1 MNTYFS
7 RISLVSLL
15 TLTHASAFAMFNG
28 EEQDNKSGSSAVSST
43 SSKASAEQASPKE
56 LARQLLTEGYF
67 VHAVRQN
74 PFDYDLTLT
83 AGSMLPMTANFGGMA
98 ERMRS
103 LIGGRLTS
111 EDQELLSSA
120 LSMGVRTTY
129 LPNPDQFRPCLYF
142 TLNCLVE
149 NHAGL
154 DLSSYNSVVFI
165 PTAEL
170 LPDVVNLYPSD
181 TAVWRRTLDL
191 KTIPGAVLMVPESL
205 STPEV
210 DAGELKVISYSDDV
224 SEATNRFLD
233 EHTPGMRIRL
243 ESAPEGCESL
253 LDRAMLQGAD
263 MGRSELFSEFL
274 ANPAVSFGHEASP
287 LRTGMGP
294 VLKTLNLLV
303 SDFNEMWKIGLLKEY
318 PGISKGPKLLTK
330 YRVEP
335 FHALGKVLQ
344 SELERLLD
352 LLDRPDILADYLEV
366 EKPKLDRALSNFDNY
381 IKHNTKTDN
390 PKEIARARKWQT
402 RPYSFEV
409 SLRLA
414 DFPYEVAAK
423 VLNDKSLDGVREEM
437 ATHYWFIRS
446 LNSFYGI
453 VPVDERNPQEQLKI
467 AAEML
472 QAKLQGGG
480 FSWTYAQYLNSI
492 MALGMVNKGREDYK
506 RLYLEGL
513 KTLVPTLPAQGS
525 LTVRTAE
532 GINTVLVADTLR
544 GFDIPLG
551 KSFFKNGLKRVPTLE
566 TSLPANN
573 AY

>member
-1 MNTYFS
+1 MKTYFS

-15 TLTHASAFAMFNG
+15 ALTHASAFAMFNG
-28 EEQDNKSGSSAVSST
+28 EELDDKSNSSAGSST
-43 SSKASAEQASPKE
+43 SSKASAEKPDPKE
-56 LARQLLTEGYF
+56 LASQLMTEGYF

-74 PFDYDLTLT
+74 LFDYDLTLN
-83 AGSMLPMTANFGGMA
+83 AGSMLPITANFGGMA
-98 ERMRS
+98 DALLS
-103 LIGGRLTS
+103 LLGGQLSS
-111 EDQELLSSA
+111 EDQASLA
-120 LSMGVRTTY
+120 GITSMAVKTTY

-149 NHAGL
+149 GHEGL
-154 DLSSYNSVVFI
+154 DLSSYNSVAFI

-205 STPEV
+205 ETPEG
-210 DAGELKVISYSDDV
+210 DTGSLKVIKYTGNV
-224 SEATNRFLD
+224 TEATNHFLD
-233 EHTPGMRIRL
+233 EHKPGMRIAL
-243 ESAPEGCESL
+243 ESAPEGSESL
-253 LDRAMLQGAD
+253 LDRAMLQMVD
-263 MGRSELFSEFL
+263 MGRPEPFSEFL
-274 ANPAVSFGHEASP
+274 ANPAISFGHEASP
-287 LRTGMGP
+287 LRSGLGP

-303 SDFNEMWKIGLLKEY
+303 NDFNEMWKIGLLTEY
-318 PGISKGPKLLTK
+318 PGISKGPKFLTK

-344 SELERLLD
+344 SELERLLG
-352 LLDRPDILADYLEV
+352 LFDRPEVLADYLEV
-366 EKPKLDRALSNFDNY
+366 EKPKIDRALSNFDNY
-381 IKHNTKTDN
+381 IKHNKKTGN
-390 PKEIARARKWQT
+390 SKEIARARKWET
-402 RPYSFEV
+402 RLYSFEV

-423 VLNDKSLDGVREEM
+423 VLNDSSLDGVREEM

-446 LNSFYGI
+446 LNSFYG
-453 VPVDERNPQEQLKI
+453 VSPVDELNPQEHLKI
-467 AAEML
+467 AAETL

-513 KTLVPTLPAQGS
+513 KTLVPTLPAEGRI
-525 LTVRTAE
+525 TVRTAE
-532 GINTVLVADTLR
+532 GNNTVAVADTLR
-544 GFDIPLG
+544 GFDIPLE
-551 KSFFKNGLKRVPTLE
+551 KKFFKKGLKRIPTLE
-566 TSLPANN
+566 TLLPANN

>member
-7 RISLVSLL
+7 RISLVSLIA
-15 TLTHASAFAMFNG
+15 LTHVSAFAMFNG
-28 EEQDNKSGSSAVSST
+28 DELDDKSNSSAASST
-43 SSKASAEQASPKE
+43 SSKASAEKLTPKE
-56 LARQLLTEGYF
+56 LASQLLKEGYF

-74 PFDYDLTLT
+74 LFDYDLTLN

-98 ERMRS
+98 DAILSS
-103 LIGGRLTS
+103 LGGQLSS
-111 EDQELLSSA
+111 EDQASLA
-120 LSMGVRTTY
+120 GITSMAVKTTY

-149 NHAGL
+149 GHEGL
-154 DLSSYNSVVFI
+154 DISTYNSVVFI

-205 STPEV
+205 ATPDV
-210 DAGELKVISYSDDV
+210 DTGKLKVISYSDEIT
-224 SEATNRFLD
+224 EATNRFLD

-253 LDRAMLQGAD
+253 LDRAMLQGVD
-263 MGRSELFSEFL
+263 MGRPELFSELL

-294 VLKTLNLLV
+294 VLKTLNILA
-303 SDFNEMWKIGLLKEY
+303 SDFNKMWKIGLLGEF
-318 PGISKGPKLLTK
+318 PGVSKGPELLTR

-335 FHALGKVLQ
+335 FYALGKVLQ
-344 SELERLLD
+344 SELERLLG
-352 LLDRPDILADYLEV
+352 LCDRPDMLADYLEV
-366 EKPKLDRALSNFDNY
+366 EKPKIDRALSNFDNY
-381 IKHNTKTDN
+381 IKHNTKTGN
-390 PKEIARARKWQT
+390 PKEIARASKWQT

-423 VLNDKSLDGVREEM
+423 VLNDSRLDGVREEM

-446 LNSFYGI
+446 LNSFYG
-453 VPVDERNPQEQLKI
+453 VSPVDELNPQEHLKI
-467 AAEML
+467 AAQAL

-525 LTVRTAE
+525 LMIRTAE

-551 KSFFKNGLKRVPTLE
+551 KKFFKNGLKRVPTLE
-566 TSLPANN
+566 TSLPVNN